1 MTTYNY
7 TGLTAFIRNTPET
20 NEAFRVLA
28 EAIPQLKAF
37 TGQHD
42 ESFEL
47 FDGVMN
53 SEAFLF
59 IAANN
64 EILSPCMSML
74 PNYTPKEYMKAEL
87 TSVEINGVHMTR
99 MYIPAAAQTTEF
111 VKHMTHESIRPV
123 LMALFGENLVGIKTK
138 SASENEEFHL
148 AKEVVLLSAQR
159 RAAVA

>member
-1 MTTYNY
+1 MSTYNY
-7 TGLTAFIRNTPET
+7 TGMTAFIRNTPET

-28 EAIPQLKAF
+28 QAIPQLNEF
-37 TGQHD
+37 IGEHD

-47 FDGVMN
+47 FDNIMN

-64 EILSPCMSML
+64 EIMSPCMSML

-87 TSVEINGVHMTR
+87 TSVEINDVFMTR
-99 MYIPAAAQTTEF
+99 MYIPAAAPTAEF

-123 LMALFGENLVGIKTK
+123 LMALFGENLVAIKTK

-148 AKEVVLLSAQR
+148 AQEVVLLSAQR
-159 RAAVA
+159 KAAVA